1 MQPIGSEFW
10 RIGVYSSQ
18 VPETFNLTLAPSTA
32 WYACSAMAAKCP
44 RIEFYNACGCRR
56 LAVRTWCASGPAE
69 ARVVFLHGITSHGGW
84 YGECAEYLA
93 AQGFDV
99 AFLDRRGSGLNVDA
113 MGDVGSWTTWID
125 DVVNFVQP
133 KANTASTEPA
143 TEPNLP
149 TILCGI
155 SWGGKLAAAVARRMP
170 GQLAGLIL
178 NCPGIYSPFMP
189 GIAKRAVLAV
199 PAARRLQQRRMR
211 IPLRKPELFTD
222 SPRWREFIARDPLAL
237 RTISWRFAQEDRKLT
252 RYARDAAGF
261 LRLPTL
267 MLLAGQDRIVDNS
280 RTRDYFGRIASDR
293 KMLIEYH
300 SAAHTLEFEPDTT
313 RYFCDLAEWISETV
327 GS

>member
-1 MQPIGSEFW
+1 
-10 RIGVYSSQ
+10 
-18 VPETFNLTLAPSTA
+18 
-32 WYACSAMAAKCP
+32 MAAKCP
-44 RIEFYNACGCRR
+44 KIEFYAACGCRR
-56 LAVRTWCASGPAE
+56 LAVRTWSASGPAK

-84 YGECAEYLA
+84 YGQCAEYLA

-99 AFLDRRGSGLNVDA
+99 AFLDRRGSGLNGDS
-113 MGDVGSWTTWID
+113 MGDAGRWTTWID
-125 DVVNFVQP
+125 DVVNYLRP
-133 KANTASTEPA
+133 KADAASDTPA
-143 TEPNLP
+143 PMLNPP

-155 SWGGKLAAAVARRMP
+155 SWGGKLAAAVARRTP
-170 GQLAGLIL
+170 GQLAGLVL

-189 GIAKRAVLAV
+189 GIAKRLVLAT
-199 PAARRLQQRRMR
+199 PAPKWLQQRRVR

-237 RTISWRFAQEDRKLT
+237 RTITWRFVQEDRKLT

-267 MLLAGQDRIVDNS
+267 LLLAGQDRIVDNS
-280 RTRDYFGRIASDR
+280 RTRDYFGRLASGR

-300 SAAHTLEFEPDTT
+300 NAAHTLEFEPDPLQ
-313 RYFCDLAEWISETV
+313 YFRDLAVWIAETV